1 MVFIE
6 TRVFTRLLKQVL
18 SDDDYGAL
26 QRYLNDRPGA
36 GELIKGGNGIRKIRW
51 ALPGRGKSSGVR
63 VVYYWR
69 VAAEQIYMLYIF
81 AKGEKSTLTPDQV
94 KSLAKQTRELG

>member
-1 MVFIE
+1 
-6 TRVFTRLLKQVL
+6 
-18 SDDDYGAL
+18 
-26 QRYLNDRPGA
+26 
-36 GELIKGGNGIRKIRW
+36 
-51 ALPGRGKSSGVR
+51 
-63 VVYYWR
+63 VYYWR